1 MQQVEM
7 ADALMSSGKIY
18 IVVIVVAVIFIGIT
32 AFMIQL
38 DRRLKKLEQN
48 KDKQ

>member
-1 MQQVEM
+1 M